1 MSVVTMK
8 QLLEAGVHFGHQ
20 SKRWNP
26 KMKKFIYS
34 SRNDIHV
41 IDLHKTIPLIEKAYH
56 FVRDVVAKSGTV
68 LFVGTKKQAQEAIEE
83 EAKRCGM
90 FFVNQR
96 WLGGT
101 LTNFKTLKKNIQK
114 MKDTEKMEADGTFE
128 KMTKKEVAGIKREYA
143 KIMKGLGGIREM
155 ASMPSVVF
163 VIDSKKEII
172 AINEAK
178 RLEIPIV
185 GVVDTNCDPE
195 EVDYP
200 IPANDDAIKS
210 IKLLTSL
217 IADAVLAGRQILNPT
232 EVSLTDI
239 AVPAEIEEAEMLGQ
253 EEQMEAMAAAKLK
266 LEDEEETD
274 KGEKRIGF

>member
-1 MSVVTMK
+1 MK

-41 IDLHKTIPLIEKAYH
+41 IDLHKTIPLIEKAYN
-56 FVRDVVAKSGTV
+56 FIKDAVSKSGTV
-68 LFVGTKKQAQEAIEE
+68 LFVGTKKQAQESIEE

-90 FFVNQR
+90 FCVNQR

-101 LTNFKTLKKNIQK
+101 LTNFKTLKKNLQK
-114 MKDTEKMEADGTFE
+114 MKDIEKMEADGTFE
-128 KMTKKEVAGIKREYA
+128 KLTKKEVAGIKREYL
-143 KIMKGLGGIREM
+143 KIVKGLGGIRDM
-155 ASMPSVVF
+155 VAMPSVLF

-172 AINEAK
+172 AIREAK
-178 RLEIPIV
+178 RMGIPIV

-217 IADAVLAGRQILNPT
+217 MADAVMAGRQVLNPT
-232 EVSLTDI
+232 EVSSEEI
-239 AVPAEIEEAEMLGQ
+239 AVPVELEEAEMLGQ

-266 LEDEEETD
+266 LEQEEEAE
-274 KGEKRIGF
+274 KGEKRVGF

>member
-1 MSVVTMK
+1 MAIVTMK

-34 SRNDIHV
+34 SRNNIHV
-41 IDLHKTIPLIEKAYH
+41 IDIHKTIPLIEKAYN
-56 FVRDVVAKSGTV
+56 FVKDTVAKGGTI
-68 LFVGTKKQAQEAIEE
+68 LFVGTKKQAQESIEE

-90 FFVNQR
+90 FYVNQR

-101 LTNFKTLKKNIQK
+101 LTNYKTLKKNIAR
-114 MKDTEKMEADGTFE
+114 MKDIEKMETDGLFE
-128 KMTKKEVAGIKREYA
+128 KLPKKEVAHLKREYV
-143 KIMKGLGGIREM
+143 KLVRGLGGIREM
-155 ASMPSVVF
+155 TSLPAVLF

-172 AINEAK
+172 AIAEGR
-178 RLEIPIV
+178 RLDIPIV

-210 IKLLTSL
+210 IKLLTSV
-217 IADAVLAGRQILNPT
+217 IADAVLAGRQILKPG
-232 EVSLTDI
+232 EVSAEEI
-239 AVPAEIEEAEMLGQ
+239 ALPAEIEEAEALSKEDQ
-253 EEQMEAMAAAKLK
+253 LEAAAKMVF
-266 LEDEEETD
+266 EEEEEGE
-274 KGEKRIGF
+274 KGEKRVGF

>member
-1 MSVVTMK
+1 MK

-41 IDLHKTIPLIEKAYH
+41 IDLHKTIPLIEKAYN
-56 FVRDVVAKSGTV
+56 FVKDATSKGGTV
-68 LFVGTKKQAQEAIEE
+68 LFVGTKKQAQESIEE

-90 FFVNQR
+90 FYVNQR

-101 LTNFKTLKKNIQK
+101 LTNFKTLKKNLAR
-114 MKDTEKMEADGTFE
+114 MKEIEKLEADGFFE
-128 KMTKKEVAGIKREYA
+128 KITKKEVASLKREYL
-143 KIMKGLGGIREM
+143 KIVKGLGGVREM
-155 ASMPSVVF
+155 NSMPSVIF

-172 AINEAK
+172 AIKEAK
-178 RLEIPIV
+178 RLDIPIV

-217 IADAVLAGRQILNPT
+217 MADAVIAGRQIFSPG
-232 EVSLTDI
+232 EISAEEI
-239 AVPAEIEEAEMLGQ
+239 AIPVELEEAEQLGQ
-253 EEQMEAMAAAKLK
+253 EEQMEAIAAAAKLK
-266 LEDEEETD
+266 LQEEEEESLG
-274 KGEKRIGF
+274 KGEKRVGF